1 MGMYDYTSN
10 NNGNSAGGG
19 ANNGGSGIPNGGGAG
34 SPMSSMFA
42 PEPFNIEDY
51 CINYNKKYATAGRA
65 QFRESVVEQTLA
77 IMIAKNKPNAL
88 LVGPAGTG
96 KTKIVEDIAYRMSIN
111 DPVLPDTLRGA
122 TIWELPLANVVAGS
136 SFVGQ
141 LEEKVKDVVD
151 YFKDPQNKAIMF
163 IDEIHMLASDS
174 QTYSKIAQI
183 LKPALARGDIRC
195 IGATTTQE
203 ANVLTSDPAFNRRF
217 TRLIVDEL
225 TPEQT
230 LEILKGI
237 KGELFLHYNTSP
249 SAQITITDAALE
261 QVVYIADQY
270 KTAGSH
276 RPDNAITLLDRTCG
290 DAIVQRKVLEEQ
302 AQTDPVILAAIQQNP
317 QIPITDK
324 MVKKVAMKLVTGNS
338 KKTGVDEAEL
348 RNGLSRIKGQD
359 AHIDKIIRDVK
370 RYDSDIYPKKK
381 PTVLLFAGPSGVGKT
396 EVAKII
402 SEHLTGLKP
411 IILNMTEYTTHPTV
425 NRIIGAPA
433 GYVGSDSNAELPFD
447 CLESN
452 PYQVIVLD
460 EFEKCCEEVR
470 GLFMSAFEEGIIKT
484 NNGRVIDFSKSL
496 IIATTNAG
504 HTNKSKSISFAANTS
519 RTSQSEINELSKTI
533 KVELLNRFTDR
544 ITFNALNKD
553 IYREILINC
562 YHRDLSRLRTEQP
575 YIAAKLPDDIPDDE
589 LDKIIEETYI
599 EDFGARP
606 ANTAIQNYIENI
618 VL

>member
-1 MGMYDYTSN
+1 MSMHNFTSTN
-10 NNGNSAGGG
+10 NSNPNGGG
-19 ANNGGSGIPNGGGAG
+19 ANNNTGTPNGGGNG
-34 SPMSSMFA
+34 GNSPISGMFA
-42 PEPFNIEDY
+42 PDQFNIEDY
-51 CINYNKKYATAGRA
+51 CINYNAKYMTAGRA
-65 QFRESVVEQTLA
+65 PFRESVVEQTLA

-96 KTKIVEDIAYRMSIN
+96 KTKIVEDIAYRLASN
-111 DPVLPDTLRGA
+111 DPVLPDALRGA

-151 YFKDPQNKAIMF
+151 YFKDPKNNAIMF

-174 QTYSKIAQI
+174 QTYAKIAQI

-203 ANVLTSDPAFNRRF
+203 ANELTADPAFNRRF

-225 TPEQT
+225 TSEQT
-230 LEILKGI
+230 LEILKSI
-237 KGELFLHYNTSP
+237 KGELFLHYNVNP
-249 SAQITITDAALE
+249 AFQITITDAALE

-290 DAIVQRKVLEEQ
+290 DAIVQRKVMEEK
-302 AQTDPVILAAIQQNP
+302 AQNDPNLLAAIQQNP
-317 QIPITDK
+317 IVPITDK
-324 MVKKVAMKLVTGNS
+324 MVKKVAMKLATGNS
-338 KKTGVDEAEL
+338 KKTAVDEVKL
-348 RNGLSRIKGQD
+348 RDELSRIKGQNE
-359 AHIDKIIRDVK
+359 HIDKIIKDVK
-370 RYDSDIYPKKK
+370 RYDSDIYPKTK

-402 SEHLTGLKP
+402 SQHLTGLKP
-411 IILNMTEYTTHPTV
+411 IILNMTEYTDHATV

-447 CLESN
+447 CLETN

-460 EFEKCCEEVR
+460 EFEKCCNEVR

-484 NNGRVIDFSKSL
+484 NKGRDIDFSKAL

-504 HTNKSKSISFAANTS
+504 HTDKGKSISFATNVRNT
-519 RTSQSEINELSKTI
+519 QSEINELSKTI
-533 KVELLNRFTDR
+533 KIELLNRFTDR
-544 ITFNALNKD
+544 ITFNTLNKD
-553 IYREILINC
+553 IYREILVNC
-562 YHRDLSRLRTEQP
+562 YHRDLNRIRTEQP
-575 YIAAKLPDDIPDDE
+575 YIGAKLPDDIPDDE
-589 LDKIIEETYI
+589 LDQIIEDTYI
-599 EDFGARP
+599 EEFGARP
-606 ANTAIQNYIENI
+606 ANEAIKNYIESI